1 MHTLAENMVKFAR
14 GQAPG
19 LAAGRPLKD
28 GSQGWRWTPGRSQR
42 ARGLKA
48 INQLRAGGENAFTDE
63 DWKAKGFTH
72 RPQALTLTHDGALL
86 DQIAAAR
93 ACQAIAAAARG
104 QGIALDGAPKPA
116 PRPAPVRRTPRL
128 NDLLDRFEAAGREG
142 KILKRDKR
150 TGQRV
155 PVSQKTMSG
164 YISHLVPV
172 RIVLGAS
179 EPNKIRRADVI
190 AVLDELSLAGKHSM
204 AVACAT
210 AWTRA
215 MNWADKEG
223 GFSAALRPAPAAY
236 TGLGMGQKPNRQRLA
251 LPDEAEAMYQALL
264 DPFRLAQ
271 ELGLDPADA
280 PAAHPAAAAAWR
292 TALWTAQRGVDTLS
306 FNDHA
311 FSSDR
316 LLWRQSKTGSRI
328 NIPVLD
334 PLREAVQLARAA
346 RSGIVNANEIGA
358 QDGLLF
364 WNNDTGKP
372 YRQVKQKTGEVY
384 YKDFNE
390 HWNAARRL
398 AAIKVPSLLGEGVD
412 GFGEPNKPLW
422 FQDSRDTAV
431 TRLFEAMSEQDGALA
446 SIAMW
451 WGGDSASV
459 EDLLKVL
466 RNYLVLNPG
475 FADKAGEALRKHA
488 SKLGFAI

>member
-1 MHTLAENMVKFAR
+1 MVKLAR

-19 LAAGRPLKD
+19 LAAGRPSKD
-28 GSQGWRWTPGRSQR
+28 GTPVWRWTPGASQR
-42 ARGLKA
+42 KRGLKA
-48 INQLRAGGENAFTDE
+48 INQLRGEGGEQPFSNE
-63 DWKAKGFTH
+63 DWIAKGFTH
-72 RPQALTLTHDGALL
+72 RPAELTLSHDGPLL
-86 DQIAAAR
+86 DQLKAAK

-104 QGIALDGAPKPA
+104 QGAPLTDQAAADTPT
-116 PRPAPVRRTPRL
+116 PPRRRPARTL
-128 NDLLDRFEAAGREG
+128 NDCLDLFEKAGRAG

-155 PVSQKTMSG
+155 AVSQKTMSG
-164 YISHLVPV
+164 YISHLVP
-172 RIVLGAS
+172 
-179 EPNKIRRADVI
+179 IRRALGMDAPYQIRRGDVVV
-190 AVLDELSLAGKHSM
+190 VLDTLSHEGKHSM
-204 AVACAT
+204 AVAAAT

-215 MNWADKEG
+215 MNWL
-223 GFSAALRPAPAAY
+223 ALEAGINPALLPPPNAY
-236 TGLGMGQKPNRQRLA
+236 KGLGMGQKPNRQRLA
-251 LPDEAEAMYQALL
+251 LPEEAEAMYQALAE
-264 DPFRLAQ
+264 PQRLTL
-271 ELGLDPADA
+271 ELGLHPDDA
-280 PAAHPAAAAAWR
+280 PAAHPSAAAAWR

-311 FSSDR
+311 FRSDR

-328 NIPVLD
+328 NIPILD

-346 RSGIVNANEIGA
+346 RSGIVSAAELDRH
-358 QDGLLF
+358 DGLLF

-390 HWNAARRL
+390 HWNAARKL
-398 AAIKVPSLLGEGVD
+398 AGRKVPSLIGEGVD

-422 FQDSRDTAV
+422 FLDSRDTAV
-431 TRLFEAMSEQDGALA
+431 TRLFEAMAEQDGALA

-466 RNYLVLNPG
+466 RNYLVLNPS
-475 FADKAGEALRKHA
+475 FADKAGTALSDHA
-488 SKLGFAI
+488 NKLGFAI